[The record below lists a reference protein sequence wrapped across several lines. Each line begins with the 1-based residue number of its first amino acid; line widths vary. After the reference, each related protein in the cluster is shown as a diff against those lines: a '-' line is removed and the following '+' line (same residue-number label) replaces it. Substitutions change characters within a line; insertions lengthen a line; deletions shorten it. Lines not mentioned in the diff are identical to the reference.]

1 MKYYSCL
8 FWIVF
13 FSSMSLF
20 SQEKYRQHTVSK
32 GETISEIAQ
41 KYNVKP
47 SAIYELNPDAVNGIK
62 LKSVLLIPTK
72 TKKNNTVSTPAIAS
86 NLPEKTHEVLPKET
100 LYGIAKQ
107 HHITI
112 EDLYK
117 INPNLEKEGLK
128 IGQNIKIPQT
138 ALEDFAV
145 AKDSEKTIEVKK
157 PNVSKKN
164 ISKEEIVVAPKADEK
179 IGIPTE
185 GIEYEILPKESLYS
199 IAKKYGITLSDLQKA
214 NPELGNK
221 SLKVGQKINVPV
233 KDNTNSN
240 LVLEQK
246 QIKTEKEVVVAPQKI
261 VKNTE
266 PEVVKTIPVL
276 TQTSEDNK
284 NSSTD
289 ITHEVLAKESLY
301 SIAKQY
307 KITIADLQ
315 KANPELGNKSLKV
328 GQKINVPVKDN
339 ANSSLVAEQKQIK
352 TEKEVAVVPKEI
364 FVNKQPEIAK
374 TNSVPS
380 KSTEDNKNSSTE
392 VTHEVLPNESLYS
405 IAKQYKIALADL
417 KKANPELGKK
427 SLKVGQKI
435 NVPVKADANLS
446 LVAENKEAKPQKE
459 IAVVPQNTA
468 EKKAETEMTHEVLPK
483 ETKYGIAK
491 QYGLSVAE
499 LEKQNPNIANKLL
512 VGSLL
517 KIRTS
522 KLMEKEAA
530 VENAIALEAEYVK
543 EKFENKETNTVRDAG
558 FVDQLI
564 SKASENIGTRYRSG
578 GTTTAGFDCSGLM
591 CYTFSS
597 YDIKLPRSSIEMASY
612 GSRIDAQSAQKGDLI
627 FFKTRG
633 SGRIN
638 HVGMVVE
645 VLDGE
650 IKFIHSATHG
660 GVIISS
666 TKESYYERN
675 LVQVNR
681 VL

>member
-1 MKYYSCL
+1 MKYFNCL
-8 FWIVF
+8 FLIVF
-13 FSSMSLF
+13 FSCMSLF
-20 SQEKYRQHTVSK
+20 SQEKFRQHTVSK

-72 TKKNNTVSTPAIAS
+72 FQKNTTVSTLAIAS

-107 HHITI
+107 HHIAI

-145 AKDSEKTIEVKK
+145 ANETEKTTEVNK

-164 ISKEEIVVAPKADEK
+164 SPKEEIVVAPKVDEK
-179 IGIPTE
+179 KEIPTQ
-185 GIEYEILPKESLYS
+185 GIEYEVLLKESLYS
-199 IAKKYGITLSDLQKA
+199 IAKKYGIKLADLQKA

-221 SLKVGQKINVPV
+221 SIKVGQKIIVPV
-233 KDNTNSN
+233 KADANLN
-240 LVLEQK
+240 LVAEQK
-246 QIKTEKEVVVAPQKI
+246 EVISQKEVATAPQTVVVDK
-261 VKNTE
+261 E
-266 PEVVKTIPVL
+266 PEVAKTIPVL
-276 TQTSEDNK
+276 PQTTEDNK

-289 ITHEVLAKESLY
+289 VTHEVLAKESFY

-328 GQKINVPVKDN
+328 GQKITVPLKAE
-339 ANSSLVAEQKQIK
+339 ANSNLVVEKV
-352 TEKEVAVVPKEI
+352 TEKKEIAPQAIVAKKEPEVA
-364 FVNKQPEIAK
+364 K
-374 TNSVPS
+374 TIPVLPQT
-380 KSTEDNKNSSTE
+380 TEDTKNSLINL
-392 VTHEVLPNESLYS
+392 THEVLPNESLYS
-405 IAKQYKIALADL
+405 IAKQYKIALTDL

-435 NVPVKADANLS
+435 SVPVKAEANSS
-446 LVAENKEAKPQKE
+446 LVAENKDVKSQKE
-459 IAVVPQNTA
+459 IVVVPQNIE
-468 EKKAETEMTHEVLPK
+468 EKNAETELTHEVLPK

-491 QYGLSVAE
+491 QYGLTVAE
-499 LEKQNPNIANKLL
+499 LEKQNPNISKRLL
-512 VGSLL
+512 VGSQL

-522 KLMEKEAA
+522 KLIEKEVA
-530 VENAIALEAEYVK
+530 VENAIALEKEFVK
-543 EKFENKETNTVRDAG
+543 EKFENKESNIVRDAS
-558 FVDQLI
+558 FADQLI
-564 SKASENIGTRYRSG
+564 SKASEHIGTRYRSG
-578 GTTTAGFDCSGLM
+578 GTTTDGFDCSGLM

-675 LVQVNR
+675 LAQINR

>member
-1 MKYYSCL
+1 MKYFSCL
-8 FWIVF
+8 FLIVF

-20 SQEKYRQHTVSK
+20 SQEKFRQHTVSK

-47 SAIYELNPDAVNGIK
+47 SAIYEINPDAVNGIK

-72 TKKNNTVSTPAIAS
+72 AKKNTVVSTPAIAS

-117 INPNLEKEGLK
+117 INPNLENEGLK
-128 IGQNIKIPQT
+128 IGQTIKIPQT

-145 AKDSEKTIEVKK
+145 VKETEKAIEDKK
-157 PNVSKKN
+157 PNVSKNN
-164 ISKEEIVVAPKADEK
+164 IPKEEIVVASKADKKAE
-179 IGIPTE
+179 IPTE
-185 GIEYEILPKESLYS
+185 GIEYEVLPKESLYS
-199 IAKKYGITLSDLQKA
+199 IAKKYGIKLADLQKA
-214 NPELGNK
+214 NPELANKSIKVGQKITVPVKEDANTTLVAEKAPSPDKYQKEEIKQTPVLQQPVVENKKLEAEKTIPIVSQTTDDNKKSTTDITHEVLPKESLYSIAKQYGITLSDLKKANSELGNK
-221 SLKVGQKINVPV
+221 SLKVGQKITVPV
-233 KDNTNSN
+233 K
-240 LVLEQK
+240 
-246 QIKTEKEVVVAPQKI
+246 
-261 VKNTE
+261 
-266 PEVVKTIPVL
+266 
-276 TQTSEDNK
+276 
-284 NSSTD
+284 
-289 ITHEVLAKESLY
+289 
-301 SIAKQY
+301 
-307 KITIADLQ
+307 ADT
-315 KANPELGNKSLKV
+315 
-328 GQKINVPVKDN
+328 
-339 ANSSLVAEQKQIK
+339 NSSLVAEKVAEKKEVK
-352 TEKEVAVVPKEI
+352 TEKE
-364 FVNKQPEIAK
+364 
-374 TNSVPS
+374 
-380 KSTEDNKNSSTE
+380 
-392 VTHEVLPNESLYS
+392 
-405 IAKQYKIALADL
+405 LAITPQVIDV
-417 KKANPELGKK
+417 KNPET
-427 SLKVGQKI
+427 
-435 NVPVKADANLS
+435 
-446 LVAENKEAKPQKE
+446 E
-459 IAVVPQNTA
+459 I
-468 EKKAETEMTHEVLPK
+468 THEVLPK

-491 QYGLSVAE
+491 QYGLTVTE
-499 LEKQNPNIANKLL
+499 LENQNPNISKKLL

-517 KIRTS
+517 KIRSS
-522 KLMEKEAA
+522 K
-530 VENAIALEAEYVK
+530 II
-543 EKFENKETNTVRDAG
+543 ENKSLDVESDVVKDKSDNKDSVANVNRTFDSA

-597 YDIKLPRSSIEMASY
+597 YDIKLPRSSVEMASY
-612 GSRIDAQSAQKGDLI
+612 GSRIDAQNAQKGDLI

-675 LVQVNR
+675 LAQINR

>member
-1 MKYYSCL
+1 MKHFSCL
-8 FWIVF
+8 FLIVF

-20 SQEKYRQHTVSK
+20 SQEKFRQHTVSK

-72 TKKNNTVSTPAIAS
+72 FQKNTTVSTPAIAT
-86 NLPEKTHEVLPKET
+86 NHPEKTHEVLPKET

-117 INPNLEKEGLK
+117 INPNLEKERLK

-145 AKDSEKTIEVKK
+145 ANETEKTTEVNKA
-157 PNVSKKN
+157 NVSKKN
-164 ISKEEIVVAPKADEK
+164 SAKEETFVAPKVDEK
-179 IGIPTE
+179 KEISTE
-185 GIEYEILPKESLYS
+185 GIQYEVLPKESLYS
-199 IAKKYGITLSDLQKA
+199 IAKKYGIKLADLQKA

-221 SLKVGQKINVPV
+221 SLKVGQKITVPV
-233 KDNTNSN
+233 KADANLN
-240 LVLEQK
+240 LVAEQK
-246 QIKTEKEVVVAPQKI
+246 EVISQKEVATAPQTVVVNK
-261 VKNTE
+261 E

-276 TQTSEDNK
+276 PQTTKDNK
-284 NSSTD
+284 NSSAD
-289 ITHEVLAKESLY
+289 VTHEVLAKESFY

-328 GQKINVPVKDN
+328 GQKITVPVKAE
-339 ANSSLVAEQKQIK
+339 ANSNLVVEKV
-352 TEKEVAVVPKEI
+352 TEKKEVAPQTVVAKKE
-364 FVNKQPEIAK
+364 PEVAK
-374 TNSVPS
+374 TIPVLPQT
-380 KSTEDNKNSSTE
+380 TEDTKNLLINL
-392 VTHEVLPNESLYS
+392 THEVLPNESLYS
-405 IAKQYKIALADL
+405 IAKQYKIALTDL

-435 NVPVKADANLS
+435 NVPVKAEANSS
-446 LVAENKEAKPQKE
+446 LVAENKDVKSQKE
-459 IAVVPQNTA
+459 IVVVPQNIE
-468 EKKAETEMTHEVLPK
+468 EKNAETELTHEVLPK

-491 QYGLSVAE
+491 QYGLTVAE
-499 LEKQNPNIANKLL
+499 LEKQNPNISKKLL
-512 VGSLL
+512 VGSQL

-522 KLMEKEAA
+522 KLIEKEVA
-530 VENAIALEAEYVK
+530 VENAIALEKEFVK
-543 EKFENKETNTVRDAG
+543 EKFENKDPNIVRDAS
-558 FVDQLI
+558 FADQLI
-564 SKASENIGTRYRSG
+564 SKASEHIGTRYRSG
-578 GTTTAGFDCSGLM
+578 GTTTDGFDCSGLM

-612 GSRIDAQSAQKGDLI
+612 GSKIDAQSAQKGDLI

-675 LVQVNR
+675 LAQINR